1 MRTVI
6 LTTQKT
12 NLSIQTSEALQLE
25 AMAMPGQT
33 TAPAAISLSAGSN
46 SVTVNAGVFKLVSR
60 NAVGVTAVPVTW
72 PGGTVQILATANDKD
87 GTFPDPLQ
95 VMSALGIDAKG
106 LNSFLPADLRSL

>member
-12 NLSIQTSEALQLE
+12 ALSIQTSEPLQLE

-33 TAPAAISLSAGSN
+33 SAPAAIALSAGAN

-60 NAVGVTAVPVTW
+60 NAVGVSA
-72 PGGTVQILATANDKD
+72 PGGAVQVLATAVDKD
-87 GTFPDPLQ
+87 GNWPDPHAAMQ
-95 VMSALGIDAKG
+95 TLGIDATA
-106 LNSFLPADLRSL
+106 LRAFVPADARSL

>member
-12 NLSIQTSEALQLE
+12 SLSIQTSEPLQLE

-33 TAPAAISLSAGSN
+33 MAPAAISLSAGAN
-46 SVTVNAGVFKLVSR
+46 TVTVNAGVFKVVSR
-60 NAVGVTAVPVTW
+60 NAVGVTAVPATV
-72 PGGTVQILATANDKD
+72 PGGTVQVLATANDKD

-95 VMSALGIDAKG
+95 TMSALGIEMKA
-106 LNSFLPADLRSL
+106 LRLFVPADVRGL

>member
-12 NLSIQTSEALQLE
+12 ALSIQTSEPLQLE

-33 TAPAAISLSAGSN
+33 LAPAAVSLSAGAN

-60 NAVGVTAVPVTW
+60 NAVGVSAS
-72 PGGTVQILATANDKD
+72 GGTVQILATANDKD
-87 GTFPDPLQ
+87 GSWPDPS
-95 VMSALGIDAKG
+95 MSMKALGIDTTA
-106 LNSFLPADLRSL
+106 LRSFVPADARGL

>member
-12 NLSIQTSEALQLE
+12 ALSIQTSEPLQLE

-33 TAPAAISLSAGSN
+33 SAPAAVSLGAGAN

-60 NAVGVTAVPVTW
+60 NAVGVSA

-87 GTFPDPLQ
+87 GSWPDPS
-95 VMSALGIDAKG
+95 MAMKTLGIDATALKT
-106 LNSFLPADLRSL
+106 FIPADGRGL